1 MAISEK
7 AVQFMQGNME
17 KGRPIPGQSLTNSPE
32 EPYNW
37 EKPAEYTNSREAMLF
52 VFESLTEPETT
63 ANVLLSLSRGIG
75 VIDIASITLYTGFT
89 EGKWNPDLMTLLM
102 EPTMYMIMALA
113 EKAELDYVMDSEDNI
128 NETEVLGDDAA
139 DMIEKEVGSLD
150 AIRKKAAQRVSP
162 QSVPTEVRKVIE
174 ETNIEPSILERVKQE
189 SNKSLLSKEV

>member
-17 KGRPIPGQSLTNSPE
+17 RGKPIPGQSLTNSPE